1 MTRRP
6 VAALLLVFCVAMSAS
21 ACGGSGQ
28 GPAAPSGRALFDHA
42 CGACHTLTG
51 HNDPRHQGGDL
62 LGFHATRPQ
71 MLQIAGEMPVR
82 RPLSRAQLNSVV
94 RFVMEMESGRS

>member
-1 MTRRP
+1 VTRRP
-6 VAALLLVFCVAMSAS
+6 VVALLLASCLAASAS
-21 ACGGSGQ
+21 ACGG
-28 GPAAPSGRALFDHA
+28 GPAHAPPSGRVLFNHA

-71 MLQIAGEMPVR
+71 MLQLAGEMPVR
-82 RPLSRAQLNSVV
+82 RPLSEAQLNAVV
-94 RFVMEMESGRS
+94 RFVMEIEAGRP